1 MEKIKKFLE
10 IDLGYDH
17 GFGDKEYYKHGTGYG
32 FGDGYN
38 SDSGYG
44 YGCGCG
50 DGFGDGY
57 GHGDNRD
64 IITFNGNKV
73 HVIDGIATVIEK
85 VHLNL
90 AKGYIIRGDLTTRPC
105 FIAKGDNKF
114 AHGATASE
122 ARKALQD
129 KIFEDMDTEQKI
141 EMFIKEFKPD
151 IKYPAKSFYE
161 WHHKLTGSCEF
172 GRNAFVKNH
181 NIDMNGEY
189 TVSEFIKYTR
199 DAYGGDVIETL
210 AEHYNV

>member
-1 MEKIKKFLE
+1 
-10 IDLGYDH
+10 
-17 GFGDKEYYKHGTGYG
+17 
-32 FGDGYN
+32 
-38 SDSGYG
+38 
-44 YGCGCG
+44 
-50 DGFGDGY
+50 
-57 GHGDNRD
+57 
-64 IITFNGNKV
+64 
-73 HVIDGIATVIEK
+73 

-90 AKGYIIRGDLTTRPC
+90 AKGYIIKEDLTTVPC

-199 DAYGGDVIETL
+199 DAYGRNVIEML